1 MKFEEELDEQEKKIM
16 ETFSFKKNSSE
27 SRHDSDSNS
36 EERLPRNQ
44 ENENWGANSFSESNN
59 TNRIHL
65 SVNSL

>member
-36 EERLPRNQ
+36 EERLPRN
-44 ENENWGANSFSESNN
+44 
-59 TNRIHL
+59 
-65 SVNSL
+65 